1 MASKLYVLISWPDGS
16 RVINIEN
23 IKEPPKPFNLYSM
36 ECQDVLEKKLQ
47 KEKHLLKTFKEGL
60 EAFAPPPA
68 GKKSKKSFPK
78 WVPGTPSEKNQG
90 GRILSVDYPPVSNS
104 QSAPAASD
112 ITSPLTKERLIP
124 EQPVIHRAI
133 APQSSLVGAFSFPT
147 SFLERGEAGTSQKEE
162 AHPQLKNETETR
174 GCVSLALKRKADG
187 IVVRCQ
193 EHVHRASCDD
203 FKSKS
208 APEMNEFDICQKSFR
223 PCEME
228 REKIGH
234 LERLVWDLQREVLS
248 LKKKVQRLESASLQ
262 EEAPGPQFQMV
273 ELFNGYTREQL
284 RETIR
289 FDQKVSTACK
299 TLLYK
304 LFTSDY
310 IQSHS
315 ITGRRGNTF
324 REAKPMMDERCIKVI
339 RLLLKQKFGD
349 NLSDTVITEKIQ
361 NVQKALRQKYKAECL

>member
-193 EHVHRASCDD
+193 EHVHRA
-203 FKSKS
+203 
-208 APEMNEFDICQKSFR
+208 
-223 PCEME
+223 